1 MNTHQYQPRSLSTSM
16 ASTNSPTNNQTY
28 HGLIMNLQDA
38 LLILEGIR
46 LGVLPKVQRRLNDF
60 ERKCIVAGSIYAWN
74 ENELGMKRWT
84 DGKSW
89 LASKVK
95 GPFLIYQEHDG
106 TRNVKA
112 NGLVKQSF
120 SLTTKQNEKFHLIA
134 YYDPAERSK
143 GVPSGKIPS
152 QDANLLKLQLDPSV
166 YLTDFLHY
174 GAGASSLLPPQ
185 SYVQQTQMSYPTST
199 PGSANNMN
207 SQSMMS
213 YNGLMY
219 SAPPQQQPAYY
230 CHPSMMSYQYVS
242 NNAMQASSPTYSY
255 PQHQQVYMQLMPTHG
270 PQYAYGLPTMSSMEQ
285 EYGQKGSVSSVIS
298 GLPTPALSSAN
309 SCFSF
314 SSAPTPTTASA
325 QYTSVS
331 PINTNPKSS
340 LESPTFSYSKNTP
353 NSPQSI
359 PSPSL
364 HRSALGYPPAK
375 LENNS
380 AMAGPLYGVSQGNAQ
395 VCSSQTQQDARTL
408 KSLGKAFYV

>member
-1 MNTHQYQPRSLSTSM
+1 MNTQHYQPRSLSTSM
-16 ASTNSPTNNQTY
+16 ASSNSPSNNQTY
-28 HGLIMNLQDA
+28 HGLVMNLQDA

-134 YYDPAERSK
+134 YYDPAERAK
-143 GVPSGKIPS
+143 GIPTGKIPS
-152 QDANLLKLQLDPSV
+152 QDSNLLKLQLDPSV

-174 GAGASSLLPPQ
+174 GVGTSSLLPLQ
-185 SYVQQTQMSYPTST
+185 SYVQQTQTSYPAST
-199 PGSANNMN
+199 PSTN
-207 SQSMMS
+207 MS
-213 YNGLMY
+213 YNGQMY
-219 SAPPQQQPAYY
+219 SAPQQQPAYY

-242 NNAMQASSPTYSY
+242 NNAMQSSSPTYSY
-255 PQHQQVYMQLMPTHG
+255 PQQQQVYMQLMPTHG
-270 PQYAYGLPTMSSMEQ
+270 PQYAYGFPTMNSMEQ

-309 SCFSF
+309 SRFSF
-314 SSAPTPTTASA
+314 SSAPTPSTASA
-325 QYTSVS
+325 QYASVS
-331 PINTNPKSS
+331 PVNTNPKSS

-353 NSPQSI
+353 HSPQSI

-364 HRSALGYPPAK
+364 HRSALGYPLAKVEPNPA
-375 LENNS
+375 L
-380 AMAGPLYGVSQGNAQ
+380 AGPMYGVAQSNGQ
-395 VCSSQTQQDARTL
+395 VCASQTQQDVRTL
-408 KSLGKAFYV
+408 KGLGKPFYV

>member
-1 MNTHQYQPRSLSTSM
+1 MNAQQYQPRSLSTSM
-16 ASTNSPTNNQTY
+16 ASTSYPANNQTY
-28 HGLIMNLQDA
+28 HGLVMNLQDA
-38 LLILEGIR
+38 LLILEGMR

-134 YYDPAERSK
+134 YYDPAERAK
-143 GVPSGKIPS
+143 GISAGKIPS
-152 QDANLLKLQLDPSV
+152 QDSNLLKLQLDPSV

-174 GAGASSLLPPQ
+174 GVGTSSLLPLQ
-185 SYVQQTQMSYPTST
+185 SYVQQTQVSYPAST
-199 PGSANNMN
+199 PASTNKMNTQNMV
-207 SQSMMS
+207 S

-219 SAPPQQQPAYY
+219 SAPQQQPAYY

-242 NNAMQASSPTYSY
+242 NNGMQSSSPTYSY
-255 PQHQQVYMQLMPTHG
+255 PQQQQVYMQLMPTHG
-270 PQYAYGLPTMSSMEQ
+270 PQYAFGIPTMNSMEQ
-285 EYGQKGSVSSVIS
+285 EYASKGSASSVIS

-309 SCFSF
+309 SRFSF
-314 SSAPTPTTASA
+314 SSAPTPSTASA
-325 QYTSVS
+325 QYPSVS
-331 PINTNPKSS
+331 PINTNPKPS
-340 LESPTFSYSKNTP
+340 LESPTFSYSKNAP
-353 NSPQSI
+353 HSPQSI

-364 HRSALGYPPAK
+364 HRSALGYPPQKMEPNPA
-375 LENNS
+375 L
-380 AMAGPLYGVSQGNAQ
+380 AGPIYGFAQSNGLVCASQ
-395 VCSSQTQQDARTL
+395 SQDVRAL
-408 KSLGKAFYV
+408 KSLGKPFYV